1 MASKVFF
8 NPYALFTWV
17 AAIAQREYD
26 MEKYFKLEMSPYP
39 PSLFKDALTRK
50 PGKPTLRKVFLTDED
65 RVNEETVVPAA
76 MI

>member
-8 NPYALFTWV
+8 NPNALFT
-17 AAIAQREYD
+17 QREYD
-26 MEKYFKLEMSPYP
+26 MEKYVKLEMFPYP

-50 PGKPTLRKVFLTDED
+50 PGKPTLRKVFLKDED
-65 RVNEETVVPAA
+65 RVNEDIVVPAA

>member
-1 MASKVFF
+1 
-8 NPYALFTWV
+8 
-17 AAIAQREYD
+17 

-39 PSLFKDALTRK
+39 PSIFKDALTRK
-50 PGKPTLRKVFLTDED
+50 PGKPTLRKVFLKDED